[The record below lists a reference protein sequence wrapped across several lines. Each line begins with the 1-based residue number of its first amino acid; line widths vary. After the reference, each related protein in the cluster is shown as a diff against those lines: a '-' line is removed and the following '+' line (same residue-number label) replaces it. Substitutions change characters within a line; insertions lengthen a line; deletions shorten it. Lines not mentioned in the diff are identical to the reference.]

1 MIHYA
6 DTSLLVAAL
15 VLEAKTNAVQSW
27 ISKEAA
33 GKLAV
38 SAWGITE
45 FSAALSIKLRT
56 GQIEPSQ
63 QAAALAALAQMMSE
77 MDVSLLSVEQQHFRT
92 AARFADRHELAL
104 RAGDALHLAVA
115 AEHGATVCTL
125 DKRMAEAG
133 RRIGIPAILL

>member
-1 MIHYA
+1 LIHYA

-15 VLEAKTNAVQSW
+15 VLEAKTSSVQAW
-27 ISKEAA
+27 ISKEAS

-38 SAWGITE
+38 GAWGITE

-125 DKRMAEAG
+125 DKRMADAG
-133 RRIGIPAILL
+133 RRIGIPTILL